1 MSLNMVALIGI
12 VVLLVLM
19 FLGMNIGISMLL
31 VGFFGYA
38 YVVNFNAAIGVLATV
53 PTTQASTYSLTV
65 IPLFVLMGNFA
76 FASGMSSG
84 LYDAGHKILSRL
96 PGGLACASVGIS
108 TVFGAVC
115 GSTQATCATVGTI
128 AIPEMRKYGYDDKL
142 SCGSVSVGGTL
153 GIMIPPS
160 SPMIVYCLL
169 ATESVGCMFAAGILP
184 GIIEAVLCMA
194 LIVVMVKVRPAL
206 VAGNEHYTL
215 REMLRSLKG
224 LIPIAILFLCVFVG
238 MFTGVFTVNESAA
251 IGAFVAFLMM
261 IILRKFTWKAFFAA
275 MKDTVKTTSMTYLIL
290 IGAVV
295 FGNFLTI
302 TNMPMNLANMIAS
315 MNVSRYVILLFIVL
329 IYAAMGCLMDALPMM
344 MLTVPIFL
352 PIITELGFDPIWF
365 GVLIIMVMQMALIT
379 PPVGSACYVIS
390 GIAKDVPLTRI
401 FSGAMPFVLALVGA
415 IIVIT
420 IFPDIALVIPRAFYG
435 YSG

>member
-1 MSLNMVALIGI
+1 MSLNMVAILGI
-12 VVLLVLM
+12 VILLVLM

-38 YVVNFNAAIGVLATV
+38 YVMNINAAVGVLANV
-53 PTTQASTYSLTV
+53 PTTQASSYALTV

-76 FASGMSSG
+76 YVSGMSSG
-84 LYDAGHKILSRL
+84 LYNAGHKLLARL
-96 PGGLACASVGIS
+96 PGGLACTTVGIS

-128 AIPEMRKYGYDDKL
+128 SIPEMRKHGYDDKL
-142 SCGSVSVGGTL
+142 SCGAVSVGGTL

-169 ATESVGCMFAAGILP
+169 ATESVGSMFAAGILP
-184 GIIEAVLCMA
+184 GLIEAALCIVLIIC
-194 LIVVMVKVRPAL
+194 MVKFNPAL
-206 VAGNEHYTL
+206 VKSHERFTAKEVL
-215 REMLRSLKG
+215 KSLPG
-224 LIPIAILFLCVFVG
+224 LIPIVIVFVCVFVG
-238 MFTGVFTVNESAA
+238 MFTGLFTVNESAA
-251 IGAFVAFLMM
+251 IGAFVAFLIM
-261 IILRKFTWKAFFAA
+261 IIMRKFTWKNFINA

-302 TNMPMNLANMIAS
+302 TNMPMNLANAIAS
-315 MNVSRYVILLFIVL
+315 MHVNRYVVL
-329 IYAAMGCLMDALPMM
+329 IFIIVIYAVLGCLMDALPMM

-352 PIITELGFDPIWF
+352 PIINQLGFNAIWF

-379 PPVGSACYVIS
+379 PPVGSACYVVS
-390 GIAKDVPLTRI
+390 GIAKDVPLTKI
-401 FSGAMPFVLALVGA
+401 FRGALPFVLALCGA
-415 IIVIT
+415 IILLI
-420 IFPDIALVIPRAFYG
+420 IFPNIALAIPKLFYG